1 MERKEGVEDIL
12 RLAIDMQNSYQGFSV
27 QDIPTL
33 VPSFVQYST

>member
-1 MERKEGVEDIL
+1 MARYERVEDIL
-12 RLAIDMQNSYQGFSV
+12 RLAIDMQNSYQGFSI